1 MRRVNRKTTTTES
14 LLGLLSLGPMSGYEI
29 RQLIAESIGNFW
41 SESYGQIYPGLK
53 QLVAEGLAEMK
64 EERLEGRPAKK
75 IYSLTERGQERL
87 REWLAIPVVEQ
98 VPRNEL
104 LLKIFFGD
112 RGELPLLREQVEGRL
127 RALED
132 DLVRYRAIEAR
143 IHGMEPHPGKK
154 FWLMTV
160 RYGMAEAN
168 ALRNWC
174 DSCLREMQ

>member
-1 MRRVNRKTTTTES
+1 MRKRNRKTTTTES
-14 LLGLLSLGPMSGYEI
+14 LLGLLSLRPMSGYEV
-29 RQLIAESIGNFW
+29 RQLIDESIGNFW

-53 QLVAEGLAEMK
+53 KLVAEGLAEMK
-64 EERLEGRPAKK
+64 EERLAGRPAKK
-75 IYSLTERGQERL
+75 IYSLTERGLERL
-87 REWLAIPVVEQ
+87 QEWLGLPVVEQ

-112 RGELPLLREQVEGRL
+112 RADLSLLRVQVEVRL
-127 RALED
+127 RALEA
-132 DLVRYRAIEAR
+132 DLVRYREIEMR

-168 ALRNWC
+168 ALRSWC